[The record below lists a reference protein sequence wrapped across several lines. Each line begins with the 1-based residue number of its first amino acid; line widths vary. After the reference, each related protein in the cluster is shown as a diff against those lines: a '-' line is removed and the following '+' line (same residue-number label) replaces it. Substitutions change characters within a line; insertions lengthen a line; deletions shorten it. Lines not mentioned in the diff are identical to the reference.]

1 MLSFLGITFSVLLF
15 LGVPVAITLSAVT
28 IFAFMIIGD
37 PTLFMLVPQRMF
49 TTMEDYVLLAIP
61 FFIMTGEIMNRARLT
76 DKLVRFAGNLV
87 NNLRGGLAHTVIVSE
102 IFFSGITG
110 SAVADM
116 VALGGVLI
124 PAMEKEKYS
133 KEFSTAVCASAA
145 VLGPIIPPSIP
156 MLIYASVM
164 NVSVAGLF
172 LAGVLP
178 GIVMAFCLMGMVSF
192 IAGRRGYGVKQKFPG
207 MVAVG
212 KSFVDGLPALF
223 MPILIMGGIMGG
235 FFTPT
240 QASAVAAIY
249 GLVVGFIFYKTLKVR
264 DVGPILKA
272 TIRST
277 AMILF
282 ILAAARVFSWLITYT
297 KLVDQATAIL
307 LDMATG
313 KIGLLLIVN
322 IILLLAGMF
331 LDMAFSIIVLAP
343 LMAPAAYSLG
353 VDPIHF
359 GLIVVFN
366 LSIGLLS
373 PPFGLILFAACGITN
388 IPLVRLSKALI
399 WFLLAQVI
407 SLFIIT
413 YIPFFSLYLPKIF
426 GYVR

>member
-1 MLSFLGITFSVLLF
+1 MLLAFVFLVMLF
-15 LGVPVAITLSAVT
+15 LGVPVAFALALAT
-28 IFAFMIIGD
+28 ILAFIEIGD
-37 PTLFMLVPQRMF
+37 PVLLMLVPQRMF
-49 TTMEDYVLLAIP
+49 TTMEDYILLAIP
-61 FFIMTGEIMNRARLT
+61 FFIMAGEIMNRSQLT
-76 DKLVRFAGNLV
+76 DKLVRFVGNV
-87 NNLRGGLAHTVIVSE
+87 VGNLRGGLAHTVIVSE

-124 PAMEKEKYS
+124 PAMEKEKYG
-133 KEFSTAVCASAA
+133 KEFSTAVVASST

-172 LAGVLP
+172 VAGILP
-178 GIVMAFCLMGMVSF
+178 GIVMALCLMIMAGLIAARRGLGVKRAFPGFVVLAVSF
-192 IAGRRGYGVKQKFPG
+192 IQAI
-207 MVAVG
+207 
-212 KSFVDGLPALF
+212 PALF
-223 MPILIMGGIMGG
+223 MPVLIMGGILGG

-240 QASAVAAIY
+240 QASVVAVLY
-249 GLVVGFIFYKTLKVR
+249 GLAVGFLFYKTLKLS
-264 DVGPILKA
+264 DIAPILKT

-277 AMILF
+277 AMIIF

-297 KLVDQATAIL
+297 KLVDHSTE
-307 LDMATG
+307 
-313 KIGLLLIVN
+313 LLLSLATDKYTFLFIVN
-322 IILLLAGMF
+322 VILLLAGMF
-331 LDMAFSIIVLAP
+331 LDLAFSIIVLAP

-373 PPFGLILFAACGITN
+373 PPFGLLLYAACGITN
-388 IPLVRLSKALI
+388 LRVAQLSRALV
-399 WFLLAQVI
+399 WFLTAQVV

-413 YIPFFSLYLPKIF
+413 YVPFITLYLPQVF
-426 GYVR
+426 GYVK